1 VRLVIYGQPLRAP
14 KVLHNEKVTA
24 RLGKGVA
31 ESGDLSPKAMALA
44 LASLARFK
52 AILGLQGVTE
62 VDVVATAASRDAGNG
77 PAFLEAIA
85 KLGLTPRLLSG
96 EEEAITSA
104 HGVLVPSRAK
114 GVVGDLGGGSLE
126 LVDVDGGAAPMASA
140 CRWARCACPRLRAQG
155 QRAFGQK
162 ITKALAKAEWK
173 ATPGQTLY
181 LVGGSLRALPAMSWC
196 RPSFRS
202 TIPMAMSPIRPW
214 RSSWPRRW
222 RGARARRSGRSRAFP
237 AGASPACPIPPRCS
251 PC

>member
-1 VRLVIYGQPLRAP
+1 MPFGLTRGKDTRTRAIIDIGSNTVRLVVYGQPLRAP

-104 HGVLVPSRAK
+104 HGVLGAFPAPRAWSAIW
-114 GVVGDLGGGSLE
+114 VGAAWNWWTWMGS
-126 LVDVDGGAAPMASA
+126 AAPMASA
-140 CRWARCACPRLRAQG
+140 CRWARCACPACARRG
-155 QRAFGQK
+155 SGRSGRRSQK
-162 ITKALAKAEWK
+162 RWPRRNGKPRRGRRSIWWAARCA
-173 ATPGQTLY
+173 P
-181 LVGGSLRALPAMSWC
+181 LPAM
-196 RPSFRS
+196 
-202 TIPMAMSPIRPW
+202 
-214 RSSWPRRW
+214 
-222 RGARARRSGRSRAFP
+222 
-237 AGASPACPIPPRCS
+237 
-251 PC
+251 